1 MIELEAI
8 LLLLSA
14 AVLGVFLGAQIAE
27 AFLFVPIWKEMDADV
42 FFEQHQSVG
51 PLIYRFFAP
60 LTIAA
65 TVIPLITV
73 LLSLVRDPTQNLLI
87 WVMGVSTL
95 AFFSTY
101 SLYFKNANQKFAD
114 RTLSNDE
121 LPVELQKWGNWH
133 WTRIG
138 FEAIAFVCSII
149 LLLNK

>member
-8 LLLLSA
+8 LLLLST
-14 AVLGVFLGAQIAE
+14 AVLGIFLGAQIAE
-27 AFLFVPIWKEMDADV
+27 ACLFVPIWKEMDADD

-73 LLSLVRDPTQNLLI
+73 LLSLIHDPTQNSLI
-87 WVMGVSTL
+87 WVMGASTL